1 VIQTFR
7 LAALVGFECIT
18 CNELATCASLQPI
31 GESAVQQVET
41 TVVMLEAA
49 RTVELRRGLVLPPG
63 LYSGTETYT
72 HLVGSGRDRTASQ
85 FKIKLT
91 ARQLADMGAEV
102 PTNLISETIDVT
114 KFVRLGQLI
123 VC

>member
-1 VIQTFR
+1 M
-7 LAALVGFECIT
+7 
-18 CNELATCASLQPI
+18 
-31 GESAVQQVET
+31 QQVET

-49 RTVELRRGLVLPPG
+49 RTVELRRGLVLPLG

-72 HLVGSGRDRTASQ
+72 HLVGSGRDRTPSQ

-91 ARQLADMGAEV
+91 AHQLADMGAEV
-102 PTNLISETIDVT
+102 PINLISETIDVT

>member
-1 VIQTFR
+1 MSCWKPREPSNFDEVSF
-7 LAALVGFECIT
+7 C
-18 CNELATCASLQPI
+18 
-31 GESAVQQVET
+31 
-41 TVVMLEAA
+41 
-49 RTVELRRGLVLPPG
+49 PPG